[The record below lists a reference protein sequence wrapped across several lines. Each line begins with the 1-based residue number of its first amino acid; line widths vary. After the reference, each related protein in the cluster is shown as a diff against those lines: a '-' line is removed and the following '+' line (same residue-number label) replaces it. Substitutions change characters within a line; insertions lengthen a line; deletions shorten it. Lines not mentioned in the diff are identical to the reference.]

1 MCSVVLSNIFKSELT
16 TSDSPKHDCNANSKA
31 SMSSD
36 KLNKENETVPSHES
50 SITTR
55 QLTRGDSD
63 MKTSNR
69 MSPQKSPGITME
81 TGTEEQISENCF
93 KIKGVI
99 ASSAVSPTWMHPT
112 KLYSCFGA
120 ENSGKTEDGSTTEL
134 TKHSGAFEQLL
145 SLASGKH
152 LGIVS
157 LLCTWELGTISHF
170 LFKNYNKAPMDCL
183 EGQCRVVGNFKS

>member
-16 TSDSPKHDCNANSKA
+16 TSDSPKRDCKANSKA

-36 KLNKENETVPSHES
+36 NLNKENETVPSHES

-55 QLTRGDSD
+55 QLTREDSNT
-63 MKTSNR
+63 KTSDR
-69 MSPQKSPGITME
+69 ISPQKSPDIMME
-81 TGTEEQISENCF
+81 SGTEEQISENCF
-93 KIKGVI
+93 KIRGVI
-99 ASSAVSPTWMHPT
+99 ASNVVSPTWMHPT
-112 KLYSCFGA
+112 KLYSCFGV
-120 ENSGKTEDGSTTEL
+120 ENSGRTEDGSTTEL

-157 LLCTWELGTISHF
+157 LLCLWELGTISHF
-170 LFKNYNKAPMDCL
+170 PI
-183 EGQCRVVGNFKS
+183 